1 MDITRN
7 SFLKAKDPK
16 LRDSMLYDMLL
27 DISNKM
33 DAALSLEDRINICE
47 KRISVVEGVGTLF
60 IGVVSTLM
68 GWFGF
73 GR

>member
-1 MDITRN
+1 MDITRK
-7 SFLKAKDPK
+7 SFLQAKDPK

-27 DISNKM
+27 DISIKM
-33 DAALSLEDRINICE
+33 DTALSLEKRIEGCE

-60 IGVVSTLM
+60 IGIASTLM

>member
-1 MDITRN
+1 MDITKE
-7 SFLKAKDPK
+7 SFLHAKDPM
-16 LRDSMLYDMLL
+16 LRDGMLYDMLL
-27 DISNKM
+27 DINNKM
-33 DAALSLEDRINICE
+33 DNALSLEKRINVCE

-60 IGVVSTLM
+60 IGVASTLM